1 MFREYDFYTKK
12 EKEVDDMNTSTLPY
26 RRLDFSKISNRIVGN
41 ISSEEALKDI
51 TPVNWSDEVISG
63 KKKVV
68 ITKDKNME

>member
-1 MFREYDFYTKK
+1 
-12 EKEVDDMNTSTLPY
+12 MNTSTLPY